1 LLVAGYWLLVTNE
14 QRETRN
20 EQEDLRMTLSR
31 ISVTKVGQTTVL
43 APPGALTYKNCE
55 ELEAVF
61 NESINQHKT
70 EIILDCKDVSCL
82 DSKALEVLVRMHE
95 ALKNQG
101 GILQIIGLNAV
112 CNDILL
118 VTRLAHI
125 FNVCKNIHEA
135 IKNTS

>member
-1 LLVAGYWLLVTNE
+1 
-14 QRETRN
+14 
-20 EQEDLRMTLSR
+20 MTLSK
-31 ISVTKVGQTTVL
+31 ISATKVGQSTVL

-55 ELEAVF
+55 ELEAMF

-82 DSKALEVLVRMHE
+82 DSKALELLVRMHE